1 MTAFE
6 IFDTVINIGI
16 IVVDIAI
23 ITLLVKR
30 WKK

>member
-23 ITLLVKR
+23 ITLLGKR

>member
-6 IFDTVINIGI
+6 IFDIAINIGI
-16 IVVDIAI
+16 VVTDIAI
-23 ITLLVKR
+23 IILLVKR